1 MIAAIRKN
9 KTTGKWEFDYKDL
22 KGRRHTKKGFKTK
35 AEAEAAQKKF
45 NEEVDKGV
53 CPANPKMTFREAAK
67 MYIDLHVGVNCKPST
82 KDGYEG
88 YLENHLN
95 PFFGYMKLDEI
106 TPLLVKEFIKEK
118 VETGRTNS
126 TVNKYTKL
134 MRGIYGFMI
143 DNDVISRNPLARIK
157 SLKETKNDKIRALST
172 EEVQTLLS
180 KTKVVYPDFYPLL
193 FTAIFTGMR
202 QGELLGLTWDSI
214 NWVKMKIK
222 VDKNFTHGRVGTT
235 KTNQIRYVDMSK
247 ELARILKEWRL
258 ACPNGEHNLVFPNNQ
273 GQYQDAQNM
282 LKRRFKP
289 SLQRAGID
297 DIRFHDLRHTYAS
310 IMLAQGAPMKYVQ
323 HQLGHSSITMT
334 MDLYTHMLPEV
345 NEQCACLIDNII
357 KIQSDKESKARE
369 FGT

>member
-1 MIAAIRKN
+1 MIEAIRKIP
-9 KTTGKWEFDYKDL
+9 KTGKWEFDYKDL
-22 KGRRHTKKGFKTK
+22 KGKRHTKKGFKTK
-35 AEAEAAQKKF
+35 AEAKAAQKKF
-45 NEEVDKGV
+45 NEETEKGL
-53 CPANPKMTFREAAK
+53 CPTNPKMTFKEAGE
-67 MYIDLHVGVNCKPST
+67 MFTRLHIEVNCKHST
-82 KDGYEG
+82 IIGYKG
-88 YLENHLN
+88 YFKNHLY
-95 PFFGYMKLDEI
+95 PFFGDIKLDEI
-106 TPLLVKEFIKEK
+106 TPILVKEFIKEK

-126 TVNKYTKL
+126 TVNKYIKL
-134 MRGIYGFMI
+134 MREVYSFMI
-143 DNDVISRNPLARIK
+143 DNGVISRNPLARIK
-157 SLKETKNDKIRALST
+157 ALKETKNDKIRALST
-172 EEVQTLLS
+172 EEVQALLN

-214 NWVKMKIK
+214 NWIKMKIK
-222 VDKNFTHGRVGTT
+222 VDKNYTHGRVGTT
-235 KTNQIRYVDMSK
+235 KTNQIRYVDISK

-258 ACPNGEHNLVFPNNQ
+258 ACPNGEYNLVFPNNQ

-310 IMLAQGAPMKYVQ
+310 LLLAQGAPMKYVQ
-323 HQLGHSSITMT
+323 HQLGHASITMT

-357 KIQSDKESKARE
+357 KIQSDKESKVRE